1 MYSQLPALILLLCL
15 TAIFDLQAQDKAPFH
30 QIDQQAAFRSLEFDS
45 VRALSEIN
53 IIGEADAYPWISGDG
68 LRIYYTK
75 GASTAGNKF
84 FMAKRADLNS
94 EFDTPELIELP
105 SFFDPF
111 NVNSCWLTPDELEF
125 YFIAYGLVDFEE
137 HLFKLTRN
145 NTSENFGNQQEISL
159 EGFSKVFFISP
170 SLTPDKSEL
179 YLYQQD
185 TFFVFEQMTDD
196 SYTLSDFITDTGT
209 STLVPGKLSSD
220 GLKYYFNKREQGV
233 FGSRLYSLSRPDLQ
247 SSFDIA
253 LAEEMD
259 EIVYEESTYNGQPTL
274 TPDEGIMVFVRSVS
288 DSWQENQLFIA
299 TNSIIL
305 DVVELSDSPLLYVSA
320 PYPNPVRSDFDI
332 RYKVLESV
340 DQAKLLFYSM
350 DGKFLFENA
359 IDPLND
365 RIRLSADDLSPGVY
379 FYHIMTAEGIS
390 NSQKL
395 IVQK

>member
-1 MYSQLPALILLLCL
+1 MYSQLPTLILLLCL
-15 TAIFDLQAQDKAPFH
+15 SALFDLQAQDKPPFH

-53 IIGEADAYPWISGDG
+53 IIGEADAYPWISSNG

-75 GASTAGNKF
+75 GSSIAGNQF
-84 FMAKRADLNS
+84 FMASRSDVED
-94 EFDTPELIELP
+94 EFGMPELIELP
-105 SFFDPF
+105 SFFDTLS
-111 NVNSCWLTPDELEF
+111 VNSCWLTPDELEF
-125 YFIAYGLVDFEE
+125 YFIAYDLDEFDVN
-137 HLFKLTRN
+137 LFKLTRN
-145 NTSENFGNQQEISL
+145 NTSENFGNQQEINL

-179 YLYQQD
+179 FLLQQD
-185 TFFVFEQMTDD
+185 TFFIFEQMTDD
-196 SYTLSDFITDTGT
+196 SYTLSDFITGTGAT
-209 STLVPGKLSSD
+209 SVLPGKLSSD

-233 FGSRLYSLSRPDLQ
+233 FGSRLYSMSRPDLQ
-247 SSFDIA
+247 SPFDIES
-253 LAEEMD
+253 AEEMD
-259 EIVYEESTYNGQPTL
+259 ESVYEESTYNGQPTL

-288 DSWQENQLFIA
+288 DSWQENQLYIA

-305 DVVELSDSPLLYVSA
+305 DVEELSGTPALYVSA

-332 RYKVLESV
+332 PYKVLESA

-350 DGKFLFENA
+350 DGKLVLEKA
-359 IDPLND
+359 IDPFSD
-365 RIRLSADDLSPGVY
+365 RIRLSTDYLSAGVY

-395 IVQK
+395 IIQK